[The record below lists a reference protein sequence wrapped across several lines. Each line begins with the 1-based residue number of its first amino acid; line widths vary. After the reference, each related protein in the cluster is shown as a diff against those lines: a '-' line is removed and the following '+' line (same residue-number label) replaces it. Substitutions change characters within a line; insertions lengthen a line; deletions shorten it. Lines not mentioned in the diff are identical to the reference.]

1 MKDCFSHR
9 CHLGIGPRMQ
19 VLLSAL
25 VLVLVAAGAGSAGV
39 WYGQFRSA
47 SLATEP
53 LASAL
58 LADLALSA
66 RGGHDATQMQTE
78 SELNALGHKLG
89 QLQAEVLRLNAL
101 GERLVEKAGLS
112 AEEFDFRNPPPQGGP
127 EPLVTLRPS
136 AEEFALEMARLSKD
150 LEDRGR
156 KLRLLD
162 QLNMERELVEEGLQA
177 GLPVRSGYIS
187 SYFGIRK
194 DPVHGRPSF
203 HAGIDYAGK
212 IGSDILAVADG
223 LVILSEYTNGYGR
236 TVEIR
241 HANGLVT
248 RYAHCKKLLVEVGDL
263 VTKGQLIGT
272 LGSSGRS
279 TGPHLHFEVLKD
291 GEAIDPLRLAGLDL
305 PKQES

>member
-1 MKDCFSHR
+1 M
-9 CHLGIGPRMQ
+9 
-19 VLLSAL
+19 
-25 VLVLVAAGAGSAGV
+25 
-39 WYGQFRSA
+39 
-47 SLATEP
+47 
-53 LASAL
+53 
-58 LADLALSA
+58 
-66 RGGHDATQMQTE
+66 
-78 SELNALGHKLG
+78 
-89 QLQAEVLRLNAL
+89 
-101 GERLVEKAGLS
+101 
-112 AEEFDFRNPPPQGGP
+112 
-127 EPLVTLRPS
+127 TLRPS

-248 RYAHCKKLLVEVGDL
+248 SYAHCKKLLVEVGDL